1 MNQKTALERLKISR
15 KTLIK
20 YRKALG
26 IFKETKKNI
35 TDEQFED
42 IKRMRDR
49 NKVLNSYTQQAFELK
64 AEAQGGRDYIPI
76 LSTDSPQIQQ
86 LKKQYNRYTNFLEI
100 LGQVVLER
108 AIKEKKIPSKDQ
120 TGLIEKYQGLQLK
133 LAKELRHA
141 QQDGDDIG
149 ALIAEKLKAYN

>member
-76 LSTDSPQIQQ
+76 LSTDSP
-86 LKKQYNRYTNFLEI
+86 
-100 LGQVVLER
+100 
-108 AIKEKKIPSKDQ
+108 
-120 TGLIEKYQGLQLK
+120 
-133 LAKELRHA
+133 
-141 QQDGDDIG
+141 
-149 ALIAEKLKAYN
+149 